1 MPHIELPYGHGLRRL
16 VLPDGVDAH
25 LLRPTPPP
33 DLPDPLQALA
43 RAVDSALDTSKHR
56 GRPAPGSVA
65 IAVPDETRPL
75 PVKDLLPVL
84 LDRLFALWPRLAPG
98 DVTVVVGG
106 GLHPALSRA
115 ELERVIP
122 PSAARGCRVIG
133 HDAHL
138 SPMTEH
144 GRTSRGTPVRI
155 NAAIGAAEFRL
166 VLGQVDPHQFVGFT
180 GGSKGITVGCA
191 SAEMIRT
198 NHGGLFASS
207 ARAGVL
213 DENPVRQDLNE
224 AGRLIG
230 IHLAVNV
237 VLSPAKR
244 IVWLGAGDPEAVLA
258 EGAKVCAGVY
268 GVALDEPF
276 DIVLASCGG
285 HPKDI
290 CLYQAQKGLNMACQ
304 AAKPGGRVLLLAE
317 CPGGVGDETYHDY
330 VRRFARPADVLAD
343 FRSHGFRMGAHK
355 AYLFGLSLDSRRV
368 VLDSALDAATLK
380 ECQITAGVAQATLDA
395 WLAEGPAR
403 PRVAVIPNANTT
415 FFHRPAGQRAP
426 EGGENK

>member
-1 MPHIELPYGHGLRRL
+1 MDIELPYGHGIRRL
-16 VLPDGVDAH
+16 VLPDGSDLR

-33 DLPDPLQALA
+33 DLPDPLGTLA
-43 RAVDSALDTSKHR
+43 RAVDAALDTPEHR
-56 GRPAPGSVA
+56 GRPAPESVA

-84 LDRLFALWPRLAPG
+84 LDRLFAFWPRLAPSN
-98 DVTVVVGG
+98 VTVVVGG

-115 ELERVIP
+115 ELDRTVP
-122 PSAARGCRVIG
+122 PTAARGCRVVG
-133 HDAHL
+133 HDAHHSL
-138 SPMTEH
+138 MTDH

-155 NAAIGAAEFRL
+155 NAAMGKAAFRV

-191 SAEMIRT
+191 SAEMIQA
-198 NHGGLFASS
+198 NHGGLFEPT

-213 DENPVRQDLNE
+213 AENPVRQDLNE

-230 IHLAVNV
+230 IQLAVNV

-304 AAKPGGRVLLLAE
+304 AARPGGRVLLLAE
-317 CPGGVGDETYHDY
+317 CPGGVGDEVYHDY
-330 VRRFARPADVLAD
+330 VRRFERPADVLAD
-343 FRSHGFRMGAHK
+343 FRTHGFRMGAHK

-368 VLDSALDAATLK
+368 VLDSALNVATLK
-380 ECQITAGVAQATLDA
+380 GCQITAGAAQATLNA
-395 WLAEGPAR
+395 WLAESPER
-403 PRVAVIPNANTT
+403 PRIAVIPNANTT